1 MEISSVGIIRNLLT
15 VLFSMLSVFFVNGQ
29 KVTKEC
35 EYFSKIRLHSA
46 VNVSCVVSNDSIPKV
61 YYFNKS
67 NTPDPIILRVEKG
80 ILTIQTL
87 DIPEAELPDT
97 VFVHFPKLIAVENCY
112 DASLN
117 VKSVECD
124 DEFKITSQGNGIIS
138 IGNIK
143 APKVKSSI
151 VTGHGS
157 IIITGGWCESLN
169 CSLVGTGNMELF
181 GLSADV
187 VSIKCYGTGKI
198 QCVANRSL
206 SVRGVGSTSVYYIG
220 APKIKKRGSIKLYK
234 TDMFDETM

>member
-1 MEISSVGIIRNLLT
+1 M
-15 VLFSMLSVFFVNGQ
+15 
-29 KVTKEC
+29 
-35 EYFSKIRLHSA
+35 
-46 VNVSCVVSNDSIPKV
+46 NVSCVVSNDSIPKV
-61 YYFNKS
+61 SYFNKS

-80 ILTIQTL
+80 TLTIQTL
-87 DIPEAELPDT
+87 DIPEDELPDT

-220 APKIKKRGSIKLYK
+220 VPKIKKRGSIKLYK
-234 TDMFDETM
+234 TDMYDETM

>member
-29 KVTKEC
+29 NVTKEC

-61 YYFNKS
+61 SYFNKS

-80 ILTIQTL
+80 TLTIQTL
-87 DIPEAELPDT
+87 
-97 VFVHFPKLIAVENCY
+97 FVHFPKLIAVENCY

-220 APKIKKRGSIKLYK
+220 VPKIKKRGSIKLYK
-234 TDMFDETM
+234 TDMYDETM